1 MSSTPLAKPR
11 AEIGARVMAIQ
22 KINGVLADAQRA
34 AKRFADVVTVTSVEQ
49 VSTTPIHVVDL
60 PRLHRSSG
68 PSSSMGPGYEKSF
81 AEIFT
86 AIDEVDGDLRL
97 KLEEARSLIRAL
109 VAELA
114 EEERLAAEADEAER
128 QRLAFEAKVAAGVRD
143 EKRRQD
149 DELAA
154 KIRAELGIKVGA

>member
-1 MSSTPLAKPR
+1 
-11 AEIGARVMAIQ
+11 
-22 KINGVLADAQRA
+22 
-34 AKRFADVVTVTSVEQ
+34 
-49 VSTTPIHVVDL
+49 
-60 PRLHRSSG
+60 
-68 PSSSMGPGYEKSF
+68 MGPGYEKSF